1 MRTAIQKLYENFL
14 PYLRERR
21 KTLFLCFS
29 IFFILLFLLLTF
41 FVMNFSNHSWD
52 ISVSHEIQEDQ
63 NILLDTFMKAFS
75 WLGTVYVAGTVILAF
90 TVIFLV
96 FKYVREGLFIL
107 SCILSGAVSYVLKM
121 IIDRPRPTMDFVR
134 IVEET
139 HYQSFPSGHVL
150 FYTVFFGSL
159 TIIAL
164 SSKLLKISL
173 KIFVVAVCL
182 AMVVLG
188 AVSRIYLGAHWF
200 TDVLGGF
207 IVGVLF
213 LMVTGS
219 IYLRSKNKIQNQS

>member
-90 TVIFLV
+90 TVIFLI
-96 FKYVREGLFIL
+96 FKYVKEGLFIL

-159 TIIAL
+159 IIIAL

>member
-75 WLGTVYVAGTVILAF
+75 WLGTVYVAGTVVLAF
-90 TVIFLV
+90 TVIFLI

>member
-1 MRTAIQKLYENFL
+1 
-14 PYLRERR
+14 
-21 KTLFLCFS
+21 
-29 IFFILLFLLLTF
+29 
-41 FVMNFSNHSWD
+41 MNFSNHSWD

-75 WLGTVYVAGTVILAF
+75 WLGTVYVAGTVVLAF
-90 TVIFLV
+90 TVIFLI

-159 TIIAL
+159 VIIAL

-219 IYLRSKNKIQNQS
+219 IYLRSKNKIQHHS

>member
-29 IFFILLFLLLTF
+29 IFFILLFLILTF

-75 WLGTVYVAGTVILAF
+75 WLGTVYVAGTVVLAF
-90 TVIFLV
+90 TVIFLI
-96 FKYVREGLFIL
+96 FKYVKEGLFIL

-159 TIIAL
+159 IIIAL

-219 IYLRSKNKIQNQS
+219 IYLRSKNKIQHQS

>member
-21 KTLFLCFS
+21 KTLFLFFS

-90 TVIFLV
+90 TVIFLI

-159 TIIAL
+159 VIIAL

>member
-75 WLGTVYVAGTVILAF
+75 WLGTVNVAGTVVLAF
-90 TVIFLV
+90 TVIFLI

-188 AVSRIYLGAHWF
+188 AFSRIYLGAHWF

>member
-21 KTLFLCFS
+21 KTLFLCIS

-90 TVIFLV
+90 TVIFLI

-219 IYLRSKNKIQNQS
+219 IYLRSKNKIQHQS

>member
-63 NILLDTFMKAFS
+63 NILLDNFMKAFS

-90 TVIFLV
+90 TVIFLI
-96 FKYVREGLFIL
+96 FKYVKEGLFIL
-107 SCILSGAVSYVLKM
+107 SCILSGAISYVLKM
-121 IIDRPRPTMDFVR
+121 IVDRPRPTMDFVR

-164 SSKLLKISL
+164 YSKLLKISL

>member
-21 KTLFLCFS
+21 KTLFLYFS

-90 TVIFLV
+90 TVIFLI

>member
-90 TVIFLV
+90 TVIFLI
-96 FKYVREGLFIL
+96 FKYVKEGLFIL

-159 TIIAL
+159 VIIAL

>member
-90 TVIFLV
+90 TVIFLI
-96 FKYVREGLFIL
+96 FKYVKEGLFIL

>member
-90 TVIFLV
+90 TVIFLI
-96 FKYVREGLFIL
+96 FKYVKEGLFIL

-121 IIDRPRPTMDFVR
+121 IIDRPRLTMDFVR